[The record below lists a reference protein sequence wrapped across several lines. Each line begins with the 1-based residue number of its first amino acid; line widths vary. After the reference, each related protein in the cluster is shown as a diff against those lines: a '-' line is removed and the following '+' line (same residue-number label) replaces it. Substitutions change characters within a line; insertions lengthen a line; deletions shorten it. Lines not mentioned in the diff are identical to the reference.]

1 VLVIAIVAGSLRTL
15 RADHDPDHDHNVCGS
30 SHFRI
35 SPPEGIYMPT
45 YEYLCTKCR
54 KKFSLRMSISE
65 HDTKKIRCPKCKST
79 KVEQQLKSFFVVTSK
94 KS

>member
-1 VLVIAIVAGSLRTL
+1 
-15 RADHDPDHDHNVCGS
+15 
-30 SHFRI
+30 
-35 SPPEGIYMPT
+35 MPT